1 MKKKSYNLECGR
13 IIEVN
18 IVDISSIEFQLT
30 NWGKIELN
38 NKNSLNYTSIVSL
51 SCFEDILVSKDL
63 LKQSVET
70 SVKSSW

>member
-30 NWGKIELN
+30 NWGEIELN

-51 SCFEDILVSKDL
+51 SCFEDILVSKDI
-63 LKQSVET
+63 LKQTV
-70 SVKSSW
+70 